1 MFWLHDKLSGTDLS
15 PDPLPEQAPP
25 PEPVPGGTH
34 LVQLLR
40 TYPDLRLNRDYP
52 FARGG
57 ERSVARGY
65 SKAVEKARSLVYVE
79 DQYLWGDHVGSIF
92 TKALE
97 AHPDL
102 HVIAVVP
109 LFPDVE
115 GFNRTAQLVGRR
127 RRERVVTA
135 ARGLICAGRR
145 DAFDAFDTGAVG
157 GVLAPLVLAVAALSC
172 RIGPGGVAVGRGHPA
187 PSQRIVRI
195 VEPGHDEAPPCLRLL
210 GVEVLL
216 QEAAVVLVGLLPR
229 ISAGTVWNNVLVAI
243 AMFAVSLVPSG
254 RYLGARPGDRPLP

>member
-1 MFWLHDKLSGTDLS
+1 M
-15 PDPLPEQAPP
+15 
-25 PEPVPGGTH
+25 TH
-34 LVQLLR
+34 VVQLLR
-40 TYPDLRLNRDYP
+40 TYPNLRRGRDYA

-65 SKAVEKARSLVYVE
+65 TKAVERASHLIYVE

-127 RRERVVTA
+127 RAMLDMARAAPDRVAVYGIENHAGTPVYVHAKTCVVDDTWATIGSDNFNRRSWTHDSELSAVVVDPAATTRGACGWPSPPSTSTA
-135 ARGLICAGRR
+135 APTTWTTASTPRACSRPTRAAPTRSTAGTPGARSGRARR
-145 DAFDAFDTGAVG
+145 AGS
-157 GVLAPLVLAVAALSC
+157 AACCPQS
-172 RIGPGGVAVGRGHPA
+172 
-187 PSQRIVRI
+187 
-195 VEPGHDEAPPCLRLL
+195 
-210 GVEVLL
+210 
-216 QEAAVVLVGLLPR
+216 
-229 ISAGTVWNNVLVAI
+229 SAG
-243 AMFAVSLVPSG
+243 
-254 RYLGARPGDRPLP
+254 